1 MTVKTPSNPEGDR
14 SPRRAL
20 VTGGAGFIGSHLC
33 ERLLA
38 RGDAVTIVDDLSTGR
53 RANLP
58 PPHPSLRFIEA
69 DLKEALHAL
78 GRGERFHEIYHLA
91 AAVGVDLVLKDPFNA
106 IRINIEQTQA
116 VLDFALHAAPAGGPT
131 RILVASSSEVY
142 GKGIREPFAED
153 DDIVL
158 GPTTLARWSYAHSKA
173 IDEHLAIACARH
185 RTLPA
190 VIVRF
195 FNTVG
200 PRQVG
205 QYGMVLPRFVRA
217 ALANRPLEV
226 FGDGRQSRC
235 FCDVRDVVAA
245 LPTLLAADA
254 CAGRVFNL
262 GSDRPITIEELAR
275 LVIRVAGSASEV
287 RLVPY
292 DQAYPPGFE
301 DLRARRPDLTRVRRA
316 IGFAPTIP
324 LEQTVRDIAAAIS
337 AETGDPGV
345 VTVPPREAHR
355 EGAPQ

>member
-1 MTVKTPSNPEGDR
+1 MTAQSPTNTPGGGAPQ
-14 SPRRAL
+14 RAL
-20 VTGGAGFIGSHLC
+20 ITGGAGFIGSHLC

-58 PPHPSLRFIEA
+58 PPHPNLRFIEA
-69 DLKEALHAL
+69 DLKEALRAL

-116 VLDFALHAAPAGGPT
+116 VLDFALHASPAGGPT

-142 GKGIREPFAED
+142 GKGICEPFAED
-153 DDIVL
+153 DDVVL

-185 RTLPA
+185 RGLPA
-190 VIVRF
+190 TIVRF

-205 QYGMVLPRFVRA
+205 QYGMVLPRFIRA
-217 ALANRPLEV
+217 ALEGRPLEV

-245 LPTLLAADA
+245 LPMLLASPA

-262 GSDRPITIEELAR
+262 GSDRPITIEELAC
-275 LVIRVAGSASEV
+275 LVIRVTGSRSEV
-287 RLVPY
+287 RFVPY
-292 DQAYPPGFE
+292 DKAYPEGFE
-301 DLRARRPDLTRVRRA
+301 DLRARRPDLTRIRQA
-316 IGFAPTIP
+316 IGFSPSIP
-324 LEQTVRDIAAAIS
+324 LERTVRDTAASVA
-337 AETGDPGV
+337 ADAARPV
-345 VTVPPREAHR
+345 VDTPPARAPRPEEAR
-355 EGAPQ
+355 P